1 MEIDGLWH
9 FHPEEPLPEPPD
21 SGVPLRRP
29 GSESGKSDAGDGRTG
44 PLAGRAGAIGLVA
57 AYRWLALSP
66 VDLLRQCRQA
76 RFQGSG
82 PGGQK
87 RNRVYSGV
95 RVTHADS
102 GLSAESVD
110 SRASLRNLETAVA
123 RLRLGLAL
131 SASYPDR
138 HPDECLAEVPQPAFR
153 VAASAAHEDYPRFLL
168 RALHQLAWHKGQV
181 AAAAAALDCTASA
194 LTRFFK
200 ADKAAWARARGIRA
214 ENGLHPLK

>member
-1 MEIDGLWH
+1 METEDLMH
-9 FHPEEPLPEPPD
+9 FHPAEPPAD
-21 SGVPLRRP
+21 GRNRMR
-29 GSESGKSDAGDGRTG
+29 GEARTESGDGQNEADAGRSGS
-44 PLAGRAGAIGLVA
+44 IGLVA

-66 VDLLRQCRQA
+66 VELLRQCRQA

-95 RVTHADS
+95 RVTHAES
-102 GLSAESVD
+102 GLAAESVD
-110 SRASLRNLETAVA
+110 SRASLRNLEAAVA
-123 RLRLGLAL
+123 RLRMSLAL
-131 SASYPDR
+131 SASYLDR
-138 HPDECLAEVPQPAFR
+138 HPDECLAEVPQPTFR
-153 VAASAAHEDYPRFLL
+153 VGASASHEDYPRFLL
-168 RALHQLAWHKGQV
+168 RAMHRLAWHKGQV

-200 ADKAAWARARGIRA
+200 ADKAAWARTRGIRA